1 MEIQETAQGAV
12 TVLKPVGA
20 LTAGDAGDFKI
31 RALGV
36 AEKTLGRIVVDASG
50 VPFVDSLGL
59 EGLVDVTEQLAQGGR
74 ALKLCS
80 ANNTIREVI
89 QITGWGDSFEFYDD
103 VNEGVRSFL

>member
-20 LTAGDAGDFKI
+20 LTLGDAQDFKI

-36 AEKTLGRIVVDASG
+36 AAKTMGRIVVDASG
-50 VPFVDSLGL
+50 VPFVDSQGL
-59 EGLVDVTEQLAQGGR
+59 EGLVDVTEELAQGGR
-74 ALKLCS
+74 ALKLCA
-80 ANNTIREVI
+80 ANATIREVI
-89 QITGWGDSFEFYDD
+89 QITGWGDSFEFYED